1 METNG
6 RICRMLHSIP
16 DSTLRADLLKVVAL
30 QQRLVK
36 ALCALPPKANVDL
49 AWLKSTWND
58 LPNEWIDRFW
68 NNDKKRRSEWMQTV
82 ATASKADKNRILS
95 MWKQQMEF
103 AKLYEV
109 GTRCRLDPCDRSNKV
124 FAALGDLLTNFYAP
138 MFYASEGI
146 PVLANAEKLH
156 KDHFIG
162 GFTPRLK
169 VCPYTDYEIPSRAAK
184 LDHFLPKEK
193 FPALSC
199 HPDNLFPCSTDA
211 NNGGRKGLTPPLDL
225 AAASQAEAWFHPRL
239 RSAREAFRLEV
250 SQNANR
256 EPTLRFVAHKAEDQP
271 RLENLDGMFHLT
283 ETWAEHLDD
292 AVGEIGNT
300 VSGMLMFAKKPAN
313 FQNVRDAVVELAQQR
328 TKERKKGSR
337 AQAISESYFYQHVA
351 NSRPLLDEVLRA
363 CL

>member
-1 METNG
+1 
-6 RICRMLHSIP
+6 MLHSIP
-16 DSTLRADLLKVVAL
+16 DSSKRVELLKVVAL
-30 QQRLVK
+30 QEQLLK
-36 ALCALPPKANVDL
+36 ALCGLAPKAKVDL
-49 AWLKSTWND
+49 GWLKTTWKQ
-58 LPNEWIDRFW
+58 LPAEWVTRFW
-68 NNDKKRRSEWMQTV
+68 KNDKNRRSEWMQTI
-82 ATASKADKNRILS
+82 AASSKTDKKGILK

-103 AKLYEV
+103 AKLYDA
-109 GTRCRLDPCDRSNKV
+109 GTRFRLDPCDRSNKI
-124 FAALGDLLTNFYAP
+124 FAALGDLLTDFYAP
-138 MFYASEGI
+138 LFYADEGI
-146 PVLANAEKLH
+146 PVLANAEKLN
-156 KDHFIG
+156 KDHFIS
-162 GFTPRLK
+162 GFTPRIK

-211 NNGGRKGLTPPLDL
+211 NNGGRKGSTPPLDL
-225 AAASQAEAWFHPRL
+225 PAASQAEAWFHPRL

-292 AVGEIGNT
+292 AVGELGNT
-300 VSGMLMFAKKPAN
+300 VSGMLKFANKPAG
-313 FQNVRDAVVELAQQR
+313 FQNVRDAVVELAKQR
-328 TKERKKGSR
+328 TKERKIGSR
-337 AQAISESYFYQHVA
+337 ALAISESYFYQHVA

-363 CL
+363 CM